1 MPIAQTIDGVIDEL
15 TTIIERAKT
24 EQSRIGYF
32 PALYRRVTR
41 AVKAG
46 IAAGRF
52 ADGPRME
59 RFDVVF
65 ANRYLEAYDH
75 WRAGRPVRRCWQL
88 AFQTAARTDRI
99 ILQHL
104 LAGMNAHINVDLAIA
119 AAETAPGAAIQSLQG
134 DFMEI
139 NRLLAEQV
147 DSVQTSIAS
156 VAPMMWLLDTAGG
169 RSEGKIVE
177 FSMSRARDAAWAQ
190 AVLLAGMD
198 HSASESALLLA
209 DTAVTAV
216 GRGVISPPGMFLQAT
231 LQFLVWRE
239 ASDVRRIIVALE

>member
-1 MPIAQTIDGVIDEL
+1 MPEARTIDGVIAEL
-15 TTIIERAKT
+15 TAIIEREKA
-24 EQSRIGYF
+24 EESRLGYF

-59 RFDVVF
+59 RFDVIF
-65 ANRYLEAYDH
+65 ANRYLEAYDD
-75 WRAGRPVRRCWQL
+75 WRDGRAVSQCWQL
-88 AFQTAARTDRI
+88 AFQSAQRTDRI

-104 LAGMNAHINVDLAIA
+104 MAGMNAHINFDLAIA
-119 AAETAPGAAIQSLQG
+119 AAEVAPGTAIHSLQG

-139 NRLLAEQV
+139 NRVLSEQV
-147 DSVQTSIAS
+147 DSVQNSIAS
-156 VAPMMWLLDTAGG
+156 VAPMMWLLDSAGG
-169 RSEGKIVE
+169 RTEEKIVE

-190 AVLLAGMD
+190 AVLLAGIEGGVR
-198 HSASESALLLA
+198 SAAIVVA
-209 DTAVTAV
+209 DRAVTAV
-216 GRGVISPPGMFLQAT
+216 GRGVMQPPGMFLQAA

-239 ASDVRRIIVALE
+239 SSDVRKIIGALE